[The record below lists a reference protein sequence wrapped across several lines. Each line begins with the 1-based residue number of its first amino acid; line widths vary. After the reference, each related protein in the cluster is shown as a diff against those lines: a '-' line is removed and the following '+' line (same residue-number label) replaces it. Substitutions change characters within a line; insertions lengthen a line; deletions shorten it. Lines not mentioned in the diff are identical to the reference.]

1 MPVKDKWKSWFGE
14 RQSGPLED
22 SEQSEDLEGGES
34 SPDTGGELPEARSS
48 GALPALRG
56 GGPPVLSSTGE
67 LSTFASKPW
76 WKSDW
81 WLLDPGGQSGDVSC
95 DVGTA
100 GDLAVAAASIRGN
113 SHRLD
118 GTRCEDSF
126 ALSTGKTDDDAPFL
140 VVAVGDGVGSADYS
154 SYGSK
159 RATYLLATKLASR
172 LTARGQL
179 DFEIFATET
188 EQLLKEIKVAI
199 RGWRTDD
206 YLAPPLPATD
216 VSTASLETTLTFA
229 VVPATAKDGGIRDVF
244 IGFVGDSPLFKLSD
258 GTWRRIPEVVDEDL
272 LDPTT
277 AGLHSGKVAVTK
289 CRLGDDE
296 VLVLVTDGIGNFVT
310 RGDQMLAVG
319 DHLAKVLRTPVTA
332 DAFIAELMFDF
343 VSADDDRTAVV
354 CWPNRQ
360 QHSA

>member
-1 MPVKDKWKSWFGE
+1 MPVKPKRKGRFDWL
-14 RQSGPLED
+14 RPGP
-22 SEQSEDLEGGES
+22 SEDLEGGES
-34 SPDTGGELPEARSS
+34 SPDTGGEPLEAGSS
-48 GALPALRG
+48 GALSASEG

-67 LSTFASKPW
+67 PSTFASKPW

-81 WLLDPGGQSGDVSC
+81 WLLDPEGQSGDVSC
-95 DVGTA
+95 DVGTV

-113 SHRLD
+113 SHRVD
-118 GTRCEDSF
+118 ATRCEDSF

-179 DFEIFATET
+179 DFEIFAAET
-188 EQLLKEIKVAI
+188 EQLLEEIKVAI

-206 YLAPPLPATD
+206 YLAPTLPATD

-229 VVPATAKDGGIRDVF
+229 VVPATAKDGGTRDVF

-258 GTWRRIPEVVDEDL
+258 GTWQRIPDVVDEDL

-277 AGLHSGKVAVTK
+277 AGLHSGKVAVTR

-296 VLVLVTDGIGNFVT
+296 VLVLATDGIGNFVT

-319 DHLAKVLRTPVTA
+319 DHLAKVLRTPLKA
-332 DAFIAELMFDF
+332 DAFITELMFDF

>member
-1 MPVKDKWKSWFGE
+1 MPIKPNLMGLLGKLRDRS
-14 RQSGPLED
+14 
-22 SEQSEDLEGGES
+22 SESSQDVEDLEGDKAILGTHGES
-34 SPDTGGELPEARSS
+34 PEAGSPPVSS
-48 GALPALRG
+48 VSEAGA
-56 GGPPVLSSTGE
+56 PPVLSSSGE
-67 LSTFASKPW
+67 PSTFASKPW

-81 WLLDPGGQSGDVSC
+81 WLLDPEGQSGDVSC
-95 DVGTA
+95 DVGTV

-118 GTRCEDSF
+118 ATRCEDSF

-140 VVAVGDGVGSADYS
+140 VIAVGDGVGSADYS

-179 DFEIFATET
+179 DYEIFATET
-188 EQLLKEIKVAI
+188 EQLLQEVKVAI

-206 YLAPPLPATD
+206 YFAPALPATD

-229 VVPATAKDGGIRDVF
+229 VVPATAEDGGIRDVF

-258 GTWRRIPEVVDEDL
+258 GTWRRIPDVADEDL

-277 AGLHSGKVAVTK
+277 AGLHSGKVAVLK
-289 CRLGDDE
+289 CKLSDDE
-296 VLVLVTDGIGNFVT
+296 VLVLTTDGIGNFVT

-332 DAFIAELMFDF
+332 DAFITELMFDF